1 MNKEEG
7 NGTAIIPRGLRRNRH
22 SVLQERKFVRICFSW
37 CRFYKKQHS
46 SPETDPTNENRLR
59 SCSFTTKWKVC
70 ITQGKCCLALPC
82 LFMLCCA
89 LSCHAVLSCTF
100 SCHYLWQ
107 CVPEGEGKSTQMR
120 NPWYFIGALS
130 IWLLFC
136 ALPSQAYCTISF
148 FCFYLSPAP
157 PEPFLYP
164 GTTQPFLLPA
174 GHDWHFGHSL
184 QHSTPLPAVKR
195 APWVSLFLQDHHTAD
210 CCGHFECDR
219 HEPIGV

>member
-1 MNKEEG
+1 
-7 NGTAIIPRGLRRNRH
+7 
-22 SVLQERKFVRICFSW
+22 
-37 CRFYKKQHS
+37 
-46 SPETDPTNENRLR
+46 
-59 SCSFTTKWKVC
+59 
-70 ITQGKCCLALPC
+70 
-82 LFMLCCA
+82 
-89 LSCHAVLSCTF
+89 
-100 SCHYLWQ
+100 
-107 CVPEGEGKSTQMR
+107 MR

-219 HEPIGV
+219 HEPIGVQLSTFISVGKNLGGKGDWSFLGERASRCFYGPRDDARRKGAREEYVYKRDDEGPGEGQLISGK